1 MAPADLTARYHPDH
15 PAAFDRPP
23 VRGGR
28 PERIVARR
36 AEDGALVE
44 VHRLGGLDAGARES
58 LLDRLR
64 HLGPPDASMIVEI
77 APDDDVVVTR
87 PLASSDILTWLNV
100 RAPLPGSTDG
110 DDPVPSSTD
119 RPIAIEF
126 TRTIARSLQR
136 PGVEGGRP
144 AAPATNAPN
153 APAAPNTITGPVA
166 VPAVR
171 AATPPNAGADTPISP
186 DAETPPR
193 GVRLPPETDDAPAVR
208 VPTSPTPEWRSTPA
222 LGAPRPHRREPPAPP
237 SVRPLL
243 ILLGAVAVMIVIVL
257 LVALFRA

>member
-15 PAAFDRPP
+15 AAAFDRPP
-23 VRGGR
+23 ARGGR

-44 VHRLGGLDAGARES
+44 VHRLGGLDAGARDS

-64 HLGPPDASMIVEI
+64 HLGPADASMIVEI

-100 RAPLPGSTDG
+100 RAPLPGTTNA
-110 DDPVPSSTD
+110 DDPVPPSTG

-136 PGVEGGRP
+136 PGVDGGRP
-144 AAPATNAPN
+144 PAPAPNAPN
-153 APAAPNTITGPVA
+153 ATTGPVA

-171 AATPPNAGADTPISP
+171 AATPPNPVADAPISP

-208 VPTSPTPEWRSTPA
+208 VPTSPTPEWRATPA
-222 LGAPRPHRREPPAPP
+222 LGAPRPHRREPPPAP

-257 LVALFRA
+257 LVALFRS